1 MEIIDG
7 VYFGGISVMVN
18 TTGCGPVNMSSI
30 LVFHPIALVAE
41 QADVR
46 VLETRAERRVS
57 SNLTEGTIF
66 PRVVMDSISIYEID
80 GKSSILF
87 EEA

>member
-1 MEIIDG
+1 
-7 VYFGGISVMVN
+7 MVN
-18 TTGCGPVNMSSI
+18 TIGCGPVNMSSI
-30 LVFHPIALVAE
+30 LVDYPIALVAE

-66 PRVVMDSISIYEID
+66 PHVVMDSILTYEVRD
-80 GKSSILF
+80 KSSTLF
-87 EEA
+87 GEA

>member
-1 MEIIDG
+1 
-7 VYFGGISVMVN
+7 MVARKI
-18 TTGCGPVNMSSI
+18 V
-30 LVFHPIALVAE
+30 ALVGWVQIPYLNPYALVNGIGRHVGLRNRCLIACE
-41 QADVR
+41 FESHQGH
-46 VLETRAERRVS
+46 L
-57 SNLTEGTIF
+57 IF